1 MRFLGNDK
9 LLGQGLRNGVSIQA
23 FSRGRGDFAR

>member
-1 MRFLGNDK
+1 MQLFGSDR
-9 LLGQGLRNGVSIQA
+9 LLGLGLRNGVSIQA